1 MEVENKLK
9 AMGLELPAA
18 GAPPPGR
25 AGAVKIG
32 NILFV
37 GGHTPGPAYRGKLGA
52 GFTVE
57 QGYDGARQACLN
69 CLADVKA
76 VIGDLDKVKRVAKLL
91 CMVNSA
97 PDFGQ
102 QPLVANGAT
111 DLLRQLYGDAGAHAR
126 SAVGLAALP
135 NGACIE
141 IEMIL
146 GSRTS
151 LGTLSSPR
159 NREDRR
165 RWYHCLLRRDDRSD
179 LEDGWHQTEPSPQR
193 WPRDVQVVKE
203 HAPALP
209 LKVYIP
215 R

>member
-1 MEVENKLK
+1 VAL
-9 AMGLELPAA
+9 GLRGA
-18 GAPPPGR
+18 GTPPPGR

-57 QGYDGARQACLN
+57 QGYEGARQACLN
-69 CLADVKA
+69 CLAEVKS
-76 VIGDLDKVKRVAKLL
+76 GLGYLDKVKRVSKLL
-91 CMVNSA
+91 DMVNSA

-111 DLLRQLYGDAGAHAR
+111 DLLSQLYGEAGAHAR

-146 GSRTS
+146 EV
-151 LGTLSSPR
+151 
-159 NREDRR
+159 ED
-165 RWYHCLLRRDDRSD
+165 
-179 LEDGWHQTEPSPQR
+179 
-193 WPRDVQVVKE
+193 
-203 HAPALP
+203 
-209 LKVYIP
+209 
-215 R
+215 

>member
-9 AMGLELPAA
+9 EMGLELPVAA
-18 GAPPPGR
+18 PPPPGR
-25 AGAVKIG
+25 AGAVRGG

-37 GGHTPGPAYRGKLGA
+37 GGHTPGQAYLGKLGA

-57 QGYDGARQACLN
+57 QGYEAARQACLN

-102 QPLVANGAT
+102 QPQVANGAT
-111 DLLRQLYGDAGAHAR
+111 DLLTQLYGEAGAHAR

-146 GSRTS
+146 
-151 LGTLSSPR
+151 
-159 NREDRR
+159 EV
-165 RWYHCLLRRDDRSD
+165 
-179 LEDGWHQTEPSPQR
+179 EE
-193 WPRDVQVVKE
+193 
-203 HAPALP
+203 
-209 LKVYIP
+209 
-215 R
+215 

>member
-1 MEVENKLK
+1 MEIENKLK

-18 GAPPPGR
+18 GTPPPGR

-37 GGHTPGPAYRGKLGA
+37 GGHTPGPAHRGKLGA
-52 GFTVE
+52 EINVE
-57 QGYDGARQACLN
+57 QGYEAAREACLA

-97 PDFGQ
+97 PDFVQ

-111 DLLRQLYGDAGAHAR
+111 ELLSELYGEAGAHAR
-126 SAVGLAALP
+126 SAVGMGSLP

-141 IEMIL
+141 IEMIM
-146 GSRTS
+146 
-151 LGTLSSPR
+151 
-159 NREDRR
+159 EV
-165 RWYHCLLRRDDRSD
+165 DD
-179 LEDGWHQTEPSPQR
+179 
-193 WPRDVQVVKE
+193 
-203 HAPALP
+203 
-209 LKVYIP
+209 
-215 R
+215 